1 MMKIRNKRNKNSDNP
16 FVLQSGQLK
25 YGNFAGRFRRDW
37 VEEAFTPTGRGEE
50 SIGHQF
56 DTRFVTIV
64 KWSVV
69 VISTILLSR
78 LMWLQV
84 AEGAYYRDLANGN
97 RLRLERLEASRGTIY
112 DRNGKPLVHNVANF
126 LLYCVPADLPKDAGE
141 RRKLLENLAYVTQ
154 TFSAE
159 EVIQKIESITPA
171 HLEYYQPFFL
181 ADNLPYEQSLKI
193 YLQAFSQPGIVLAN
207 KNRRQYDLPS
217 FSFSHVLGYT
227 GKINETELERNK
239 EEYIAID
246 YIGKTGLEKTWEKEL
261 RGTPGV
267 KEIEVSAT
275 GKEQSIVSQTPDVPG
290 NDLTLSIDSAAQQKL
305 EEIMANQLTK
315 LNRTK
320 GVGIVMNPN
329 NGEIVASV
337 SLPAFDNNTFAR
349 GVTSEEYQA
358 LEGSPDKP
366 LFNRIVSGEY
376 PSGSTIK
383 PIIAGAALQEGI
395 INSQTAFSSTGGL
408 RVGQWSFPDW
418 KAGGHGMTNVTKAI
432 AESVN
437 TFFYYIGGGYADFS
451 GLGIDRMVSY
461 LQKFM
466 LGRPL
471 GIDLPTEATGFVP
484 TKAWKEQVKKESW
497 YIGDT
502 YHVAIG
508 QGDLIVTPLQV
519 AAYTMYFANGG
530 TIYKPHLV
538 KEVKT
543 PEGEV
548 VRKVQGE
555 VLAKD
560 IISENNTNIIREGM
574 HQTAVSGSA
583 RSLSALPV
591 SSAGKTGTAQWST
604 KKDYHAWFTGFAPYE
619 NPELVITILVEEG
632 GEGSVAAT
640 PIAREFLNWYFGEH
654 KK

>member
-1 MMKIRNKRNKNSDNP
+1 MMKIRHNRSKSTENP

-25 YGNFAGRFRRDW
+25 YGNFAGRFKRDW

-56 DTRFVTIV
+56 DSRFVTIV

-69 VISTILLSR
+69 LISTLLVSR

-84 AEGAYYRDLANGN
+84 AEGAHYRDLANGN

-112 DRNGKPLVHNVANF
+112 DRTGKPLVHNVANF
-126 LLYCVPADLPKDAGE
+126 LLYCIPADLPKEVEE
-141 RRKLLENLAYVTQ
+141 RKKLIENLANTTQ
-154 TFSAE
+154 AFSAE
-159 EVIQKIESITPA
+159 EIIQKLEGLSPA
-171 HLEYYQPFFL
+171 NLEYYQPLFL

-193 YLQAFSQPGIVLAN
+193 YLQAFSQPGIILAN
-207 KNRRQYDLPS
+207 KSRRQYDLPS

-227 GKINETELERNK
+227 GKINEAELERNK
-239 EEYIAID
+239 DTYIGID

-267 KEIEVSAT
+267 KEIEVTAT
-275 GKEQSIVSQTPDVPG
+275 GKEQSIVSQTPDIPG
-290 NDLTLSIDSAAQQKL
+290 KDLTLSIDATAQQKL
-305 EEIMANQLTK
+305 EEIIANQLQK
-315 LNRTK
+315 LNRTR
-320 GVGIVMNPN
+320 GVGIVMDPN
-329 NGEIVASV
+329 NGEIIAAV

-349 GVTSEEYQA
+349 GVTNKEYQA

-383 PIIAGAALQEGI
+383 PIIAGAALEEGI
-395 INSQTAFSSTGGL
+395 ITSQTAFLSTGGL

-418 KAGGHGMTNVTKAI
+418 KGGGHGLTNVTKAI

-437 TFFYYIGGGYADFS
+437 TFFYYIGGGYGDFS
-451 GLGIDRMVSY
+451 GLGIDRIVSY

-466 LGRPL
+466 LGRSL

-538 KEVKT
+538 KDIKT
-543 PEGEV
+543 PDGKI
-548 VRKVQGE
+548 VRQVKSE
-555 VLAKD
+555 VLAQD
-560 IISENNTNIIREGM
+560 IISQTNTNIIREGM
-574 HQTAVSGSA
+574 RQTAVAGSA
-583 RSLSALPV
+583 RSLTSLPV
-591 SSAGKTGTAQWST
+591 SSAGKTGTAQWSS

-619 NPELVITILVEEG
+619 NPELVITVLVEEG

-640 PIAREFLNWYFGEH
+640 PIAREFLQWYFGEY